1 MPDRLTDVLQT
12 LKRPPENVWPDAVV
26 HHGFRIALLLVLVL
40 LMHVL
45 FPPESVPDFPVYEE
59 GDVPQ
64 QDVLAES
71 RFVIPKSEAELT
83 QERDEAA
90 AAVAPVFVYDAAAA
104 DTMLAR
110 VRRFVAHVDS
120 AAALGN
126 TEQERRD
133 RVRALLISYGFPVD
147 ADALD
152 LLIVPANR
160 QLLLQSLERT
170 VMRELPTG
178 IVSASDFEDS
188 PAPQWRLLRDGTERL
203 LTRDTVHT
211 QSRLYSRASESLPA
225 TAPAGL
231 ADFQRLALILF
242 FEGSIKLDRARTEG
256 AREQARR
263 TVPVVKTEVLQGER
277 VIAAHEPVREAQLE
291 RLNAYRQHLAES
303 GALGDGSMRLAATAG
318 MFALNLMVLSVFGF
332 LLYFYR
338 RNVYTNA
345 RQVTL
350 LAVLVGLLMGAAA
363 IIARTGA
370 PVELVPI
377 AFPALV
383 VAVLWDGRM
392 ALNFVLVLATLL
404 SIQTPFSSLTAR
416 LVMLLGGSAAALSV
430 RVVRRRAQGLVL
442 GSVIAFVYA
451 LACIGLGLL
460 RSREAAD
467 IMTCVL
473 WGAANGLSSAL
484 IAMGFLPLFE
494 AATKITTDQTLLEL
508 ADLNRPL
515 LKRLSLEAPGT
526 YAHSIS
532 VANLGEAA
540 ARAIDASPLLVRVGA
555 YYHDVGK
562 IATPQY
568 FVENQARGRNPHE
581 QIDPRKS
588 AALVRAH
595 VLEGIRFA
603 EQAKLPQI
611 IRAFIP
617 EHHGTQTIGFFYDQA
632 RQANPEADL
641 NPSDFAYPGPK
652 PQSKETAI
660 LMLADSVESAA
671 KVLQEPTA
679 ERIRALVDRIVD
691 SKISQAQL
699 DEAPLTL
706 HDIARIKEQFTA
718 VLNGMYHHRIDYPTA
733 PRPDVNATDAIGRA

>member
-1 MPDRLTDVLQT
+1 MPDRLTDVLQA
-12 LKRPPENVWPDAVV
+12 LKRPPEHVWPDAIV
-26 HHGFRIALLLVLVL
+26 HHGFRIALLLALVL
-40 LMHVL
+40 LLHVL

-71 RFVIPKSEAELT
+71 RFTIPKSEAELT

-90 AAVAPVFVYDAAAA
+90 AAVAPVFVYDAAAS
-104 DTMLAR
+104 DTMLVR
-110 VRRFVAHVDS
+110 VRRFIAHVDS
-120 AAALGN
+120 AATPGN

-152 LLIVPANR
+152 LLVVAANR
-160 QLLLQSLERT
+160 RLLLQSLERT
-170 VMRELPTG
+170 IMRELPAG

-211 QSRLYSRASESLPA
+211 QSRLYSRATQSLPA

-242 FEGSIKLDRARTEG
+242 FEGSIKLDRARTDA

-303 GALGDGSMRLAATAG
+303 GALGDGGTRFAATAG
-318 MFALNLMVLSVFGF
+318 MFALNLMVLSIFGF

-338 RNVYTNA
+338 QTVYTNA
-345 RQVTL
+345 RQVSL
-350 LAVLVGLLMGAAA
+350 LAVLVALLMGAGA

-383 VAVLWDGRM
+383 VAALWDGRM
-392 ALNFVLVLATLL
+392 ALNLVLVLATLL

-416 LVMLLGGSAAALSV
+416 LMMLLGGSAAALSV

-442 GSVIAFVYA
+442 GSVIALVYA

-460 RSREAAD
+460 R
-467 IMTCVL
+467 
-473 WGAANGLSSAL
+473 
-484 IAMGFLPLFE
+484 
-494 AATKITTDQTLLEL
+494 
-508 ADLNRPL
+508 
-515 LKRLSLEAPGT
+515 
-526 YAHSIS
+526 
-532 VANLGEAA
+532 
-540 ARAIDASPLLVRVGA
+540 
-555 YYHDVGK
+555 
-562 IATPQY
+562 
-568 FVENQARGRNPHE
+568 
-581 QIDPRKS
+581 
-588 AALVRAH
+588 
-595 VLEGIRFA
+595 
-603 EQAKLPQI
+603 
-611 IRAFIP
+611 
-617 EHHGTQTIGFFYDQA
+617 
-632 RQANPEADL
+632 
-641 NPSDFAYPGPK
+641 
-652 PQSKETAI
+652 
-660 LMLADSVESAA
+660 
-671 KVLQEPTA
+671 
-679 ERIRALVDRIVD
+679 
-691 SKISQAQL
+691 
-699 DEAPLTL
+699 
-706 HDIARIKEQFTA
+706 
-718 VLNGMYHHRIDYPTA
+718 
-733 PRPDVNATDAIGRA
+733 